1 MVRFIGMVGQ
11 PRRNFTKM
19 ASWSR
24 TSEHLVNPIGMSDQ
38 LKWNNQFN
46 VNINDTTYI
55 NGRPDEYEVSTY
67 KSCCQKVPLCSDS
80 DPQTLY
86 NNVWLLTYGINRI
99 RDDLHGELSLGISN
113 KVIIP
118 YNELDIYPQQ

>member
-1 MVRFIGMVGQ
+1 MV
-11 PRRNFTKM
+11 
-19 ASWSR
+19 
-24 TSEHLVNPIGMSDQ
+24 SDCDIIS
-38 LKWNNQFN
+38 FN

-67 KSCCQKVPLCSDS
+67 KSCCQKVPLCSNS

-99 RDDLHGELSLGISN
+99 RDDLHGKLSLGICN
-113 KVIIP
+113 EVIIP

>member
-38 LKWNNQFN
+38 LKWNNHYGFYSN
-46 VNINDTTYI
+46 KNKPLLEKV
-55 NGRPDEYEVSTY
+55 YE
-67 KSCCQKVPLCSDS
+67 L
-80 DPQTLY
+80 
-86 NNVWLLTYGINRI
+86 YGIKKKKHIKNLKER
-99 RDDLHGELSLGISN
+99 
-113 KVIIP
+113 KKT
-118 YNELDIYPQQ
+118 